1 MILRTLA
8 LLLAATSIA
17 APLAL
22 TASAQAKLATI
33 PLCPGLQIVT
43 AINQQE
49 GDYESIKTI
58 QTVASDRVRLKFS
71 AERPESDPL
80 APDYGKVKLH
90 TIYRTILKQDLI
102 SANFYAQKYFDNMP
116 ETIPESTGIGF
127 SSNVL
132 KALKSSNEPAE
143 FSISNAYD
151 ATPGID
157 KKAAPNIYD
166 FRAIGEL
173 KKVAAGPMKVLVN
186 NVLTDLPT
194 ITARGEF
201 YGETSEFVILDDP
214 GNPLTLAFR
223 VGIGT
228 VMQPPK
234 PPLDADTL
242 KVTSITFRCPVP
254 APVAAAPA
262 KPEAGTPVAAAPSP
276 PPSGLAAELAKSQKV
291 AIYDIFF
298 DFNSDKLREESEPRL
313 KEIADVMKANPD
325 WRLSVAGH
333 TDAIASDSFNLDLSR
348 RRAAA
353 VKAALVS
360 RYGIAASRLE
370 TTGYGEAQPRDTNAT
385 LEGRAHNRRVE
396 LQKL

>member
-1 MILRTLA
+1 MSNSVRIVLA
-8 LLLAATSIA
+8 VTAVCLST
-17 APLAL
+17 PLVAG
-22 TASAQAKLATI
+22 AQAKLSTI

-43 AINQQE
+43 AINQKE

-58 QTVASDRVRLKFS
+58 EQVTAAGVRLKFS

-90 TIYRTILKQDLI
+90 TIYRSIRKQDLATA
-102 SANFYAQKYFDNMP
+102 SFYAQKYFDGMP

-127 SSNVL
+127 SSGVL
-132 KALKSSNEPAE
+132 KALKASAAPTD

-151 ATPGID
+151 ATPGVD
-157 KKAAPNIYD
+157 KTASPNIYD

-186 NVLTDLPT
+186 NVVTELPT

-201 YGETSEFVILDDP
+201 YGETSEFVLLDDP
-214 GNPLTLAFR
+214 NNPLTLAFR

-228 VMQPPK
+228 IIHPPE
-234 PPLDADTL
+234 PPGDADTL
-242 KVTSITFRCPVP
+242 KVVNITFRCPNP
-254 APVAAAPA
+254 APAAAAPA
-262 KPEAGTPVAAAPSP
+262 P
-276 PPSGLAAELAKSQKV
+276 PPSGLAADLARSGKV

-313 KEIADVMKANPD
+313 KEIADVLKANPD

-333 TDAIASDSFNLDLSR
+333 TDSVASDAFNLDLSK

-360 RYGIAASRLE
+360 RYGIAATRLE
-370 TTGYGEAQPRDTNAT
+370 TAGFGEAQPRDTNDT
-385 LEGRAHNRRVE
+385 IEGRAHNRRVE